1 MEIKKEL
8 DKMPVDPI
16 PKVVVGRQKADQTR
30 AELLEAYGGRIFGRQ
45 SDERWAH
52 VQFMRGATAPRGMH
66 AVSYRSG
73 GTKQQFCPHFCSS

>member
-16 PKVVVGRQKADQTR
+16 PKVVAGRQKADQTR
-30 AELLEAYGGRIFGRQ
+30 AELLEANGRRMFGRQ
-45 SDERWAH
+45 SDKRWAH
-52 VQFMRGATAPRGMH
+52 VRFMRGATAPRRMH

-73 GTKQQFCPHFCSS
+73 GTKQQFRPYFCSS